1 MLFSVAL
8 AERHGTEGLTAFSL
22 HPGSIWTNLG
32 RHLDEEG
39 ISGLRALDK
48 KQGNYEGDAEGF
60 KFKSISQGTSTYV
73 FSAFD
78 QSIAAQ
84 NGAYLLDVRLA
95 KPEEIR
101 NNATNKGSAEKL
113 WKLSNEIVGQKF

>member
-8 AERHGTEGLTAFSL
+8 AERYGSRGLTAFSL
-22 HPGSIWTNLG
+22 HPGGIWTNLG

-39 ISGLRALDK
+39 ISGLPALDK
-48 KQGNYEGDAEGF
+48 KLGNFEADGDE

-78 QSIAAQ
+78 QGIKAQ
-84 NGAYLLDVRLA
+84 NGAYLLNVRLA
-95 KPEEIR
+95 RPEEIR
-101 NNATNKGSAEKL
+101 NNATDKAVAEKL
-113 WKLSNEIVGQKF
+113 WKLSNEIVGQEF

>member
-8 AERHGTEGLTAFSL
+8 AERYGARGLTAFSL
-22 HPGSIWTNLG
+22 HPGGIWTNLG

-39 ISGLRALDK
+39 ISGLPALDK
-48 KQGNYEGDAEGF
+48 KLGNFEADGDE

-78 QSIAAQ
+78 QGIVAQ

-95 KPEEIR
+95 RPEEIR
-101 NNATNKGSAEKL
+101 NNATDKAVAEKL
-113 WKLSNEIVGQKF
+113 WKLSNEIVGQEF